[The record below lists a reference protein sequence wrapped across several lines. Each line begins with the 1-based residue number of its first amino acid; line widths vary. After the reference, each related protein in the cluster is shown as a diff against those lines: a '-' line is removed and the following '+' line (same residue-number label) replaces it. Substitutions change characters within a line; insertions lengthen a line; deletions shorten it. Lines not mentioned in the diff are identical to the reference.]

1 MKTSMKMTI
10 NYDLNEKKLYY
21 GVILYAEKEYGN
33 KKN

>member
-1 MKTSMKMTI
+1 MKITM

-21 GVILYAEKEYGN
+21 GVFLYAEKEYGN